1 MLNLASR
8 DYSDA
13 IVVANGTITINRAG
27 ADDAT
32 KRLDEK
38 HEREIFKNCAP
49 FTNYISQINNKHV
62 DDTQDIDI
70 VMTMSN
76 LI

>member
-13 IVVANGTITINRAG
+13 IVVANGTITINGAG

-32 KRLDEK
+32 KLLDEK

-49 FTNYISQINNKHV
+49 FTNYISKIKH
-62 DDTQDIDI
+62 T
-70 VMTMSN
+70 SR
-76 LI
+76 

>member
-1 MLNLASR
+1 MLNLASC

-13 IVVANGTITINRAG
+13 IVVANGTITINGRG

-38 HEREIFKNCAP
+38 NEREIFKNCAP
-49 FTNYISQINNKHV
+49 LTNYISKIKH
-62 DDTQDIDI
+62 T
-70 VMTMSN
+70 SR
-76 LI
+76 